1 MRNNDMVRTQQERMH
16 ANALPQHSDSDR
28 RIIDAP
34 GSSLLLY
41 QVWKGNN
48 KFCFNGRIILG
59 PDSRSLFLTV
69 SLIVVPVILFCAF
82 LSQGLIHQL
91 PLYIGILVVALCP
104 VLAVYVVILLL
115 ITSARDPGII
125 CRSLHPPE
133 PEDDGYVSSISSD
146 WPGSQNGPPGIP
158 PTKEVIINGM
168 IVKTKYCQ
176 TCMLYRPPRCSHCS
190 ICNNCVDRFD
200 HHCPW
205 VGQCIGK
212 NQTNLLVVTCQ
223 VECLSLTTCTVHASR
238 VRNYRF
244 FFMFVCSTTV
254 LCLYVFAFCWVNI
267 MQIMDYY
274 HCSLWRALSKSPV
287 SGVLILYT
295 FGAAWFVGGLTGFHL
310 YLILTNQTT
319 YENFRYRYN
328 LKMNPYNRG
337 CFSNITEV
345 FFSEIPRSKHNFRE
359 VVKGDTS
366 SVYTT
371 SMPSGH
377 PMSPE
382 MPKASSDIEMG
393 KRKAVAAEDLEDIQ
407 TQIDSVGGLQ
417 RCETQPRR
425 TKWDHNANWGSSPD
439 IQMLAAEFGME
450 HGSTGRQKIEGSINL
465 KS

>member
-1 MRNNDMVRTQQERMH
+1 MRNNDMVRTQQERMYG
-16 ANALPQHSDSDR
+16 NALPHQHSDSDR

-34 GSSLLLY
+34 GPSLRLY

-48 KFCFNGRIILG
+48 KFFFNGRIILG
-59 PDSRSLFLTV
+59 PDSRSLILTV

-82 LSQGLIHQL
+82 VSQGLIHQF
-91 PLYIGILVVALCP
+91 PHYIGNLIVAICP
-104 VLAVYVVILLL
+104 VLAVYVVTLLL

-125 CRSLHPPE
+125 PRSLHPPE

-146 WPGSQNGPPGIP
+146 WPGSQNGPTGIP
-158 PTKEVIINGM
+158 PTKEVIINGV

-190 ICNNCVDRFD
+190 ICNNCVERFD

-212 NQTNLLVVTCQ
+212 
-223 VECLSLTTCTVHASR
+223 
-238 VRNYRF
+238 RNYRL
-244 FFMFVCSTTV
+244 FFMFVSSTTV
-254 LCLYVFAFCWVNI
+254 LCLYVFAFCWVNV
-267 MQIMDYY
+267 MKIMDYY

-287 SGVLILYT
+287 SGALILYT

-328 LKMNPYNRG
+328 VKTNPYNRG
-337 CFSNITEV
+337 CFSNVAEV

-393 KRKAVAAEDLEDIQ
+393 KRQAVAAEDLEDIQ

-417 RCETQPRR
+417 RCETQPRH
-425 TKWDHNANWGSSPD
+425 TNWDHKANWESSPD

-450 HGSTGRQKIEGSINL
+450 HGSTGRQKIEGSIDL

>member
-212 NQTNLLVVTCQ
+212 
-223 VECLSLTTCTVHASR
+223 
-238 VRNYRF
+238 RNYRF

>member
-1 MRNNDMVRTQQERMH
+1 MRNNDMVRTQQERMYG
-16 ANALPQHSDSDR
+16 NALPPQHSDSDR

-34 GSSLLLY
+34 GPSLRLY

-48 KFCFNGRIILG
+48 
-59 PDSRSLFLTV
+59 
-69 SLIVVPVILFCAF
+69 
-82 LSQGLIHQL
+82 
-91 PLYIGILVVALCP
+91 
-104 VLAVYVVILLL
+104 VVILLL

-125 CRSLHPPE
+125 PRSLHPPE

-158 PTKEVIINGM
+158 PTKEVIINGV

-190 ICNNCVDRFD
+190 ICNNCVERFD

-212 NQTNLLVVTCQ
+212 VCFILIELT
-223 VECLSLTTCTVHASR
+223 LSL
-238 VRNYRF
+238 RNYRL
-244 FFMFVCSTTV
+244 FFMFVSSTTV
-254 LCLYVFAFCWVNI
+254 LCLYVFAFCWVNV
-267 MQIMDYY
+267 MKIMDYY

-287 SGVLILYT
+287 SGALILYT

-328 LKMNPYNRG
+328 VKTNPYNRG
-337 CFSNITEV
+337 CFSNVAEV

-393 KRKAVAAEDLEDIQ
+393 KRQAVAAEDLEDIQ

-417 RCETQPRR
+417 RCETQPRH
-425 TKWDHNANWGSSPD
+425 TNWDHKANWESSPD

-450 HGSTGRQKIEGSINL
+450 HGSTGRQKIEGSIDL